1 MKNLF
6 LLTSILLL
14 LISCSKKEEVKFE
27 AFSPEAFAYDIG
39 DGWEVNATINV
50 KGFEQEER
58 DDESF
63 ASLSYSIDLINPEN
77 DSTKNIFSNSKEVN
91 EKEINDVQ
99 LEAQFELADTSALG
113 KYKLLFNIKDNNSGK
128 TTSAE
133 TDVILP
139 SGE

>member
-63 ASLSYSIDLINPEN
+63 ASLSYSIDLINPED

-99 LEAQFELADTSALG
+99 LEAQFELADTFVLG

-133 TDVILP
+133 TDFEL
-139 SGE
+139 EE

>member
-6 LLTSILLL
+6 LLMSILLL

-39 DGWEVNATINV
+39 DSWEVNATINV
-50 KGFEQEER
+50 RGFTKIER
-58 DDESF
+58 GNKYF
-63 ASLSYSIDLINPEN
+63 VSLSYSVDLLKPDGEATN
-77 DSTKNIFSNSKEVN
+77 DIFSNIKEVN

-99 LEAQFELADTSALG
+99 LEAQFDLDKTYSLG
-113 KYKLLFNIKDNNSGK
+113 KYTVVFSIKDNNSEK

-133 TDVILP
+133 AEFEL
-139 SGE
+139 EE

>member
-63 ASLSYSIDLINPEN
+63 ASLSYSIDLINPED

-99 LEAQFELADTSALG
+99 LEAQFELADTSVLG

-128 TTSAE
+128 ITSAE
-133 TDVILP
+133 TDFDL
-139 SGE
+139 EE

>member
-63 ASLSYSIDLINPEN
+63 ASLSYSIDLINPED

-133 TDVILP
+133 TDFDL
-139 SGE
+139 EE

>member
-63 ASLSYSIDLINPEN
+63 ASLSYSIDLINPED

-133 TDVILP
+133 TDFEL
-139 SGE
+139 EE